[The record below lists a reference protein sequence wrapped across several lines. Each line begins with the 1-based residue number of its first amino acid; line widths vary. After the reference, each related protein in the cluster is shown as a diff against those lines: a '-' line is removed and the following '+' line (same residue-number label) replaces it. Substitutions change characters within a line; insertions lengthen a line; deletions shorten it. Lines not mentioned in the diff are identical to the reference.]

1 MIKLWKAV
9 IFLADTEQLKQ
20 GQTIGIIGGG
30 QLGQMLVL
38 SAKAMGLKT
47 IILDPDATCP
57 AGQAADAQIVAPY
70 DDLLALEE
78 LAKRS
83 DVLTYEFENVDLV
96 ALEHLT
102 DAKLLPQGTK
112 LLQITK
118 NRLAEKTFLH
128 EHDLKTAP
136 FRAVNTRAELD
147 QAVAQLGFPSI
158 LKTCEGGYD
167 GKAQFT
173 LKEEADLDAASELLV
188 QGPCILEGFVN
199 FSLECSVMVAR
210 NAKGEVTVFP
220 VSENVHRD
228 HILHESIIPARITLK
243 EQQKAQTIAIKIAQ
257 SLNLR
262 GILGVELFVEPNGE
276 IYVNE
281 LAPRPHNS
289 GHYSIEACNFSQFDI
304 HNRAVMNW
312 PLPKIEL
319 LKPAIMVNILG
330 QHKALSEVLIAQK
343 PQWHFHD
350 YGKKDV
356 RVDRKMGHITILTDD
371 LEQTLAE
378 IKATQVWD

>member
-83 DVLTYEFENVDLV
+83 DVLTYEFENVDLA

-128 EHDLKTAP
+128 EHGLKTAP
-136 FRAVNTRAELD
+136 FRAVNTRVELE

-173 LKEEADLDAASELLV
+173 LKEEADLDAASELLA

-319 LKPAIMVNILG
+319 LKQAIMVNILG
-330 QHKALSEVLIAQK
+330 QHKALSEDLIARK

-350 YGKKDV
+350 YGKK
-356 RVDRKMGHITILTDD
+356 RC
-371 LEQTLAE
+371 
-378 IKATQVWD
+378 